1 MVRDSR
7 LDCVNIFSDSR
18 SSLNL
23 LRSPAVTHPLAAE
36 IKQSVRRIR
45 EEGRHVR
52 LFWLRAHVGTPGN
65 ERADELAKNA
75 ALNKKTLPDYSKV
88 PVSHIRGC
96 IREETIQKWQ
106 ARYDASTMGSVTKA
120 FLPNV
125 RIAKKILNAGG
136 ITSTHIQILTGHGGF
151 ASYLHRFKLK
161 DSPSCVCYPNCEET
175 VWHLLLDCPR
185 FGRERMELEIQI
197 QQKLEQ
203 TALQEIME
211 NKKAREPFLAFASG
225 VTLVAAARNK

>member
-106 ARYDASTMGSVTKA
+106 ARSVDASTMGSVTKA

-175 VWHLLLDCPR
+175 VWHLLLIVPDLVENGWSWKSR
-185 FGRERMELEIQI
+185 FSKSWNRQLSR
-197 QQKLEQ
+197 KLWKIKRHGSLSWLSHPE
-203 TALQEIME
+203 
-211 NKKAREPFLAFASG
+211 
-225 VTLVAAARNK
+225 